1 MNLHARQPW
10 ALFAFALLLGLG
22 AALRP
27 AAQAIDDGAMPARAA
42 HAAPAPMRDVA
53 YGPDRAQR
61 FDVDLPARTT
71 GAPTVFHVHGGGWA
85 FGDKTGQV
93 ANKRAR
99 WTQAGA
105 FFVSTNYRMRP
116 VADPLEQAR
125 DVARAL
131 AEAQRVVA
139 RAGGD
144 PDRFV
149 LTGHSAGGHLIA
161 LLAARPDLVREAGA
175 RPWRATVLLDAGSV
189 DVVETM
195 TSPRGRIGLFRNA
208 FGEDPAF
215 WRAVSPMHQI
225 AGKTAPILAVCA
237 SERRDS
243 CSANRAFLDK
253 AAGFGTRTQLMEQP
267 LSHGEI
273 NRLLGEDN
281 DYTREVEAFV
291 RSLAGWPPLDPVRGT
306 R

>member
-1 MNLHARQPW
+1 MTARARQPW
-10 ALFAFALLLGLG
+10 ALLAFALLLGLG

-27 AAQAIDDGAMPARAA
+27 SAQTIAGTSPAATAA
-42 HAAPAPMRDVA
+42 THAPMRDVA
-53 YGPDRAQR
+53 YGPDPAQR
-61 FDVDLPARTT
+61 FDIDLPVRTS
-71 GAPTVFHVHGGGWA
+71 GAPTVFYVHGGGWA
-85 FGDKTGQV
+85 FGDKAWQV

-144 PDRFV
+144 PARFV
-149 LTGHSAGGHLIA
+149 LMGHSAGGHLVA
-161 LLAARPDLVREAGA
+161 LLAARPDLAREAGA
-175 RPWRATVLLDAGSV
+175 RPWHATVLLDAGSV

-195 TSPRGRIGLFRNA
+195 TSPRGRIRLFRNA
-208 FGEDPAF
+208 FGEDPGF
-215 WRAVSPMHQI
+215 WRAVSPMHQL
-225 AGKTAPILAVCA
+225 AGSTAPLLAVCA
-237 SERRDS
+237 RERRDA
-243 CSANRAFLDK
+243 CAANRAFLDK
-253 AAGFGTRTQLMEQP
+253 ATGFGARTRLMEQP
-267 LSHGEI
+267 LSHAEI
-273 NRLLGEDN
+273 NRQLGDDN
-281 DYTREVEAFV
+281 AYTREVEGFV
-291 RSLAGWPPLDPVRGT
+291 RTLPGWASLDPDRSS

>member
-10 ALFAFALLLGLG
+10 ALLAFALLLGLG

-42 HAAPAPMRDVA
+42 HASPAPMRDVA

-85 FGDKTGQV
+85 FGDKAGQV
-93 ANKRAR
+93 ANKRTR

-149 LTGHSAGGHLIA
+149 LMGHSAGGHLIA

-175 RPWRATVLLDAGSV
+175 RPWRAMVLLDAGSV

-208 FGEDPAF
+208 FGDDAAY
-215 WRAVSPMHQI
+215 WRTVSPMHQL

-253 AAGFGTRTQLMEQP
+253 AAGFGTHTQLMEQP

-281 DYTREVEAFV
+281 DYTREVDAFV
-291 RSLAGWPPLDPVRGT
+291 QSVGGAPRRD
-306 R
+306 

>member
-1 MNLHARQPW
+1 MSHRRTPW
-10 ALFAFALLLGLG
+10 PLVTFALLLACG
-22 AALRP
+22 AVLRP
-27 AAQAIDDGAMPARAA
+27 AAQTSATTPVAL
-42 HAAPAPMRDVA
+42 PAPMRDVA
-53 YGPDRAQR
+53 YGPDAAQR
-61 FDVDLPARTT
+61 FDIDLPARAT
-71 GAPTVFHVHGGGWA
+71 GAATVFHVHGGGWA
-85 FGDKTGQV
+85 FGDKAGQV
-93 ANKRAR
+93 ENKRAR
-99 WTQAGA
+99 WTGAGM

-116 VADPLEQAR
+116 VADPMEQAR

-149 LTGHSAGGHLIA
+149 LMGHSAGGHLIA

-189 DVVETM
+189 DVVATM

-208 FGEDPAF
+208 FGDDPAY
-215 WRAVSPMHQI
+215 WRTVSPMHQL

-253 AAGFGTRTQLMEQP
+253 AAGFGTRTQLMEKP
-267 LSHGEI
+267 LSHAEI

-281 DYTREVEAFV
+281 AYTREVEAFV
-291 RSLAGWPPLDPVRGT
+291 RSLPGFESLDPGRTAG
-306 R
+306 

>member
-1 MNLHARQPW
+1 MSARTRQSW
-10 ALFAFALLLGLG
+10 ALLAFALLLGLG

-27 AAQAIDDGAMPARAA
+27 AAQPIAPVSETRAM
-42 HAAPAPMRDVA
+42 PAPMRDVA
-53 YGPDRAQR
+53 YGPDPAQR
-61 FDVDLPARTT
+61 FDIDLPARTAS
-71 GAPTVFHVHGGGWA
+71 APTVFYVHGGGWA
-85 FGDKTGQV
+85 FGDKAWQV
-93 ANKRAR
+93 DNKRAR
-99 WTQAGA
+99 WTRAGA

-125 DVARAL
+125 DVARVL

-149 LTGHSAGGHLIA
+149 LMGHSAGGHLVA

-189 DVVETM
+189 DVVTTM
-195 TSPRGRIGLFRNA
+195 TSPRGRLRLFRNA
-208 FGEDPAF
+208 FGNDPAF
-215 WRAVSPMHQI
+215 WRAVSPMHQLDS
-225 AGKTAPILAVCA
+225 ATAPILAVCA

-243 CSANRAFLDK
+243 CTANRAFLDK
-253 AAGFGTRTQLMEQP
+253 AAGFGTRTQLMAQP
-267 LSHGEI
+267 LSHAEI

-281 DYTREVEAFV
+281 AYTREVERFV
-291 RSLAGWPPLDPVRGT
+291 RALPGWASLDPDRAS

>member
-1 MNLHARQPW
+1 MSTRTRQSW
-10 ALFAFALLLGLG
+10 ALLAFALLLGLG

-27 AAQAIDDGAMPARAA
+27 AAQTMPTARDAPAM
-42 HAAPAPMRDVA
+42 PAPMRDVA
-53 YGPDRAQR
+53 YGADAAQR
-61 FDVDLPARTT
+61 FDIDLPARSA
-71 GAPTVFHVHGGGWA
+71 GAPTVFYVHGGGWA
-85 FGDKTGQV
+85 FGDKAWQV
-93 ANKRAR
+93 DNKRAR
-99 WTQAGA
+99 WTRAGA

-116 VADPLEQAR
+116 VADPLQQAR

-149 LTGHSAGGHLIA
+149 LMGHSAGGHLVA

-175 RPWRATVLLDAGSV
+175 KPWRAAVLLDAGSV
-189 DVVETM
+189 DVVATM
-195 TSPRGRIGLFRNA
+195 TSLRGRIPLFRNA
-208 FGEDPAF
+208 FGNDPTF
-215 WRAVSPMHQI
+215 WRTVSPMHRLD
-225 AGKTAPILAVCA
+225 GPTAPILAVCA

-243 CSANRAFLDK
+243 CAANRAFLDK
-253 AAGFGTRTQLMEQP
+253 AAGFGTRIQLMEQP
-267 LSHGEI
+267 LSHAEI

-281 DYTREVEAFV
+281 AYTREVEGFM
-291 RSLAGWPPLDPVRGT
+291 RTLPGWASLDPDRAS

>member
-1 MNLHARQPW
+1 MSTRTRQPW
-10 ALFAFALLLGLG
+10 ALLAFALLLGLG

-27 AAQAIDDGAMPARAA
+27 AAQTMPAARDAPA
-42 HAAPAPMRDVA
+42 MPAPMRDVA
-53 YGPDRAQR
+53 YGPDPAQR
-61 FDVDLPARTT
+61 FDIDLPARTA
-71 GAPTVFHVHGGGWA
+71 GAPTVFYVHGGGWA
-85 FGDKTGQV
+85 FGDKAWQV
-93 ANKRAR
+93 DNKRAR
-99 WTQAGA
+99 WTRAGA

-116 VADPLEQAR
+116 VADPLQQAR

-149 LTGHSAGGHLIA
+149 LMGHSAGGHLIA

-175 RPWRATVLLDAGSV
+175 RPWHATVLLDAGSV

-195 TSPRGRIGLFRNA
+195 TSLRGRIPLFRNA
-208 FGEDPAF
+208 FGDDPAF
-215 WRAVSPMHQI
+215 WRRVSPMHKLD
-225 AGKTAPILAVCA
+225 GVTAPILAVCA
-237 SERRDS
+237 SERHDS
-243 CSANRAFLDK
+243 CTANRAFLDK
-253 AAGFGTRTQLMEQP
+253 ATGFGTRTQLMAQP

-281 DYTREVEAFV
+281 AYTREVERFV
-291 RSLAGWPPLDPVRGT
+291 RALPGWTSLDLDRAS

>member
-1 MNLHARQPW
+1 MSARTRQSR
-10 ALFAFALLLGLG
+10 ALLAFALLLGLG

-27 AAQAIDDGAMPARAA
+27 EAQTMPAARDAPA
-42 HAAPAPMRDVA
+42 MPAPMRDVA
-53 YGPDRAQR
+53 YGPDPAQR
-61 FDVDLPARTT
+61 FDIDLPARTV
-71 GAPTVFHVHGGGWA
+71 GAPTVFYVHGGGWA
-85 FGDKTGQV
+85 FGDKAWQV

-99 WTQAGA
+99 WTGAGV

-144 PDRFV
+144 PGRFV
-149 LTGHSAGGHLIA
+149 LMGHSAGGHLVA
-161 LLAARPDLVREAGA
+161 LLAARSDLAREAGA
-175 RPWRATVLLDAGSV
+175 QPWRATVLLDAGSV

-195 TSPRGRIGLFRNA
+195 RSPRGRLRLFRNA
-208 FGEDPAF
+208 FGDDPAF
-215 WRAVSPMHQI
+215 WRAVSPMHQL
-225 AGKTAPILAVCA
+225 AGATAPILAVCA

-243 CSANRAFLDK
+243 CAANRAFLDK
-253 AAGFGTRTQLMEQP
+253 AAGFGTRTQLMAQP
-267 LSHGEI
+267 LSHAGI

-281 DYTREVEAFV
+281 AYTREVERFV
-291 RSLAGWPPLDPVRGT
+291 RTLPGWASLDPDRAS

>member
-1 MNLHARQPW
+1 MSARRRQSW
-10 ALFAFALLLGLG
+10 ALLAFALLLGLG

-27 AAQAIDDGAMPARAA
+27 AAQMVPAARDAPAM
-42 HAAPAPMRDVA
+42 PAPMRDVA
-53 YGPDRAQR
+53 YGADPAQR
-61 FDVDLPARTT
+61 FDIDLPARTA

-85 FGDKTGQV
+85 FGDKAWQV
-93 ANKRAR
+93 DNKRAR
-99 WTQAGA
+99 WARAGA

-125 DVARAL
+125 DVAHAL

-149 LTGHSAGGHLIA
+149 LMGHSAGGHLIA

-189 DVVETM
+189 DVVATM
-195 TSPRGRIGLFRNA
+195 TSPRGRIRLFRNA
-208 FGEDPAF
+208 FGNDPAF
-215 WRAVSPMHQI
+215 WRAVSPMHQL
-225 AGKTAPILAVCA
+225 AGPTAPILAVCA

-243 CSANRAFLDK
+243 CTANRAFLGK
-253 AAGFGTRTQLMEQP
+253 AAGFGTRTQLMAQP
-267 LSHGEI
+267 LSHAEI

-281 DYTREVEAFV
+281 AYTRDVEAFV
-291 RSLAGWPPLDPVRGT
+291 KDATGPARRGEMHG
-306 R
+306 

>member
-1 MNLHARQPW
+1 MTPRTRQPW
-10 ALFAFALLLGLG
+10 ALLAFALLLGLG

-27 AAQAIDDGAMPARAA
+27 AAQTIAGASPSAA
-42 HAAPAPMRDVA
+42 ALPAPMRDVA
-53 YGPDRAQR
+53 YGPDPAQR
-61 FDVDLPARTT
+61 FDIDLPARVS
-71 GAPTVFHVHGGGWA
+71 GAPTVFYVHGGGWA
-85 FGDKTGQV
+85 FGDKAGQV

-99 WTQAGA
+99 WTQAGL

-116 VADPLEQAR
+116 VADPLQQAR

-149 LTGHSAGGHLIA
+149 LMGHSAGGHLIA
-161 LLAARPDLVREAGA
+161 LLASRPDLVREAGA

-195 TSPRGRIGLFRNA
+195 RSPRGRIPLFRNA
-208 FGEDPAF
+208 FGDDPAF
-215 WRAVSPMHQI
+215 WHAVSPMHQLDGP
-225 AGKTAPILAVCA
+225 AAPILAVCA
-237 SERRDS
+237 SARRDA
-243 CSANRAFLDK
+243 CAANRAFLDK
-253 AAGFGTRTQLMEQP
+253 AAGFGTQTRLMAQP
-267 LSHGEI
+267 LSHAQI

-291 RSLAGWPPLDPVRGT
+291 KTLPGWTSLDPGRAS